1 MNDTEK
7 MNEANPSAA
16 KLVACN
22 ERSRARVAEIAHLAN
37 ECLLNTNHPNGY
49 EQGQFGKDY
58 RTFGRA
64 MCEIRKLVRESIADV
79 APDYEMLALQFARDS
94 FDFAK
99 FQEALAAVA
108 SMKAEDF
115 PGVYYTPGWLCE
127 LAKKLEGDGT
137 VPSSSTVPSASSPT
151 GADKRKPT
159 MDFGRF
165 HVTRAAIPGTTI
177 LTFRRKREHQENFAT
192 VVTGRIIVAK
202 ITRKDVGAEKP
213 DHRFT
218 VKSYM
223 AGEKPRVL
231 FAGDSWVGMS
241 KTEKIVYKMVK
252 CNIKETHRRRISRKR
267 AAAAKAA
274 TATHS

>member
-1 MNDTEK
+1 MSEVEK
-7 MNEANPSAA
+7 MNEAM
-16 KLVACN
+16 C
-22 ERSRARVAEIAHLAN
+22 ERLGEIAKFASNKRVELDPDFKGGRPDDAHNRLMLAAFR
-37 ECLLNTNHPNGY
+37 ELR
-49 EQGQFGKDY
+49 Q
-58 RTFGRA
+58 
-64 MCEIRKLVRESIADV
+64 MCEFYKPSEEPIVPGCPSLMPRQL
-79 APDYEMLALQFARDS
+79 PGG
-94 FDFAK
+94 FD
-99 FQEALAAVA
+99 
-108 SMKAEDF
+108 
-115 PGVYYTPGWLCE
+115 GVGP
-127 LAKKLEGDGT
+127 A
-137 VPSSSTVPSASSPT
+137 SPT